1 MSSLDAE
8 IEEIVTMIW
17 STLMDQG
24 LEPGRAGPVE
34 DSTVT
39 GIVNIDGAWQGAVL
53 VQCPYLLA
61 SHVTATMLRSGTK
74 PSFEELCDALGELT
88 NMVAGNVK
96 ALLPQP
102 SSISLPTVAL
112 GSQYEISV
120 VGART
125 VAAVPF
131 TCGSQPL
138 LVSVV
143 QRPAETRPGAI
154 DE

>member
-1 MSSLDAE
+1 MNGLDAE
-8 IEEIVTMIW
+8 IEDIVTMIW
-17 STLMDQG
+17 STLMEQ
-24 LEPGRAGPVE
+24 EIKPGEGGPVE

-61 SHVTATMLRSGTK
+61 SQVTATLLRSETK
-74 PSFEELCDALGELT
+74 PSLEELCDALGELT

-96 ALLPQP
+96 SLLPQP

-120 VGART
+120 VGTRT
-125 VAAVPF
+125 VAAVSF
-131 TCGSQPL
+131 SCDSQPL

-143 QRPAETRPGAI
+143 QRPGAARSGVT